1 MLNWK
6 KPFATLKHEKI
17 RRQASNGGNKL
28 SIILNHVV
36 RNIREKK
43 FRTLIFLLSIFLS
56 TFVLF
61 AGLSLNSVI
70 NETYSKMLQGVYG
83 NTNIVLKK
91 SENGEAPFYEPSDIM
106 LDSVSIDQRI
116 DQLYMNG
123 KWISD
128 DKDVRVSLCGMNV
141 EQAKDAGLVSPI
153 RQLDQYGSDETMI
166 MISQKTAS
174 DYGLN
179 LGDSIEI
186 KHRLGNDTFTIG
198 AISETNGIFYSETGQ
213 ILLITSLNELNRIYG
228 MNKTLNQTLVQV
240 PEDELDKAITTLA
253 EQNVHFTVQQ
263 TNSADTI
270 VRDEETFQITMM
282 LAIIII
288 VLISAYV
295 ISTLSK
301 LIIAERMPVMGTLR
315 SIGFSMRMM
324 KRVILLEF
332 FVYGLLGSTLGILF
346 AYILLPYSASIFN
359 EYKGYD
365 VELVTD
371 FPISHLTI
379 AYLFGL
385 LFPACINF
393 LRIHKANSKP
403 LKDLILNTQHV
414 SQQHSKVTT
423 IIGIGFLGAAFI
435 LYFLNDLDHLLM
447 AIFSVLSL
455 FISVVL
461 LTPRM
466 LNGLSNLFHL
476 FVKQLRSGNLILS
489 TKNIAN
495 NKIVSNNSSM
505 IIVVLLLMLMVGM
518 VSSGIDQFLTN
529 SFKKDFDVTVRGSE
543 DGRLEHDLIENIQ
556 IMDEVSRTYNDH
568 ISMAEYEITG
578 SREIFSVHGV
588 DDFAEFD
595 TFYSGI
601 TLLGD
606 VETKMKEVRNGI
618 ILDEYQLNKYDL
630 KVGDTILLQPLDN
643 NFQPLAD
650 GSIEVVISGAMESS
664 SFAQNRNTVL
674 IHLEYFD
681 QHFDG
686 IFNQLAVKI
695 KDEYKAE
702 DVKEAIADQFVDSSI
717 TVMTFD
723 EMIASQKATVD
734 SLINGIKII
743 IAMGLLVGLL
753 GISNNL
759 LVSFSQRKKQYAV
772 LYSVCMSRMQIIR
785 MLFWEMLITF
795 IAVVIISL
803 LGGIALYVLMPKLLY
818 AIGLR
823 IEYHFTFGLFGI
835 LCSSVFILLIFS
847 TIPVTRQVFKLNM
860 MKELRYE

>member
-1 MLNWK
+1 M
-6 KPFATLKHEKI
+6 
-17 RRQASNGGNKL
+17 
-28 SIILNHVV
+28 SIILKHVV

-43 FRTLIFLLSIFLS
+43 FRTLILLLSIFLS
-56 TFVLF
+56 TAVLF

-91 SENGEAPFYEPSDIM
+91 NGDAPFYAPSDIM
-106 LDSVSIDQRI
+106 LDSVSIGQRI

-123 KWISD
+123 KWKSA

-141 EQAKDAGLVSPI
+141 EQAKDAELVSPL
-153 RQLDQYGSDETMI
+153 RQLDGYGSDETMI

-179 LGDSIEI
+179 LGDAIEI
-186 KHRLGNDTFTIG
+186 EHSLGNETFTIG

-213 ILLITSLNELNRIYG
+213 ILLVTSLDELNRIYG
-228 MNKTLNQTLVQV
+228 MDKAVNQTLIQV
-240 PEDELDKAITTLA
+240 PKDELDKAINTLA
-253 EQNVHFTVQQ
+253 DQNVHFTVQQ
-263 TNSADTI
+263 TNAADTL

-301 LIIAERMPVMGTLR
+301 LILAERMPVIGTFR
-315 SIGFSMRMM
+315 SIGFSKRMM
-324 KRVILLEF
+324 NRVILLEF
-332 FVYGLLGSTLGILF
+332 FVYGLLGSTLGVVF
-346 AYILLPYSASIFN
+346 AYIILPYTASIFN
-359 EYKGYD
+359 EYKEYD
-365 VELVTD
+365 VKLVTD
-371 FPISHLTI
+371 LPLSQLTI

-385 LFPACINF
+385 LFPVGINF
-393 LRIHKANSKP
+393 LRIHKANSTP

-414 SQQHSKVTT
+414 SQQHSRITT
-423 IIGIGFLGAAFI
+423 MIGISFLGAAFI
-435 LYFLNDLDHLLM
+435 LYYLNNTDHLLM
-447 AIFSVLSL
+447 AIFSVLCL
-455 FISVVL
+455 FISIVL

-476 FVKQLRSGNLILS
+476 FVKQTRSGNLILS

-505 IIVVLLLMLMVGM
+505 IIVVLLLLLMVGM

-543 DGRLEHDLIENIQ
+543 GGELEPGLIENVKA
-556 IMDEVSRTYNDH
+556 MDEVSRTYYDH
-568 ISMAEYEITG
+568 VSLAEYQVNG
-578 SREIFSVHGV
+578 NRETFSVHGV
-588 DDFAEFD
+588 DDIREFD

-606 VETKMKEVRNGI
+606 AETKMKEVRNGI
-618 ILDEYQLNKYDL
+618 IIDEYQLDKYDL
-630 KVGDTILLQPLDN
+630 KIGETILLQPLDD

-650 GSIEVVISGAMESS
+650 GFIEVVISGAMESS
-664 SFAQNRNTVL
+664 AFSQNRNTVL
-674 IHLEYFD
+674 IHQEYFA

-686 IFNQLAVKI
+686 FFNQLSVKI
-695 KDEYKAE
+695 KDEDKAE
-702 DVKEAIADQFVDSSI
+702 DVKEAIADQFMDTPI

-723 EMIASQKATVD
+723 EMIASQKATID
-734 SLINGIKII
+734 TLINGIKVI
-743 IAMGLLVGLL
+743 IAMGLVVGLL

-785 MLFWEMLITF
+785 MLFWEMFITF
-795 IAVVIISL
+795 IAVVMISL
-803 LGGIALYVLMPKLLY
+803 LGGLALNKLMTKLLY

-823 IEYHFTFGLFGI
+823 IEYQFTFELFGI
-835 LCSSVFILLIFS
+835 LCAFVFILLILS
-847 TIPVTRQVFKLNM
+847 TIPVARQVFKLNM